1 MLFKVKMKALEAMVS
16 LFRKRVRVSPSELN
30 FPQVKT
36 VVVMNNK
43 RLGDFLFCTPSIKA
57 LKDASPNVKIIAVT
71 SHANKDLIIDCPYID
86 EVRYMGE
93 NMKEAI
99 RVGKELRKVAPELGI
114 IFHSKCPYD
123 IVVMTLAGV
132 SCLMKHYFGNE
143 RKVLTKACD
152 GIIMGGVYP
161 PVQNDL
167 SLVKMLGVETAGK
180 TMFYPSDV
188 GEKIKKGLNVG
199 IQLGAS
205 ASDRYFPAQ
214 IAAQVVDSISKDYP
228 QCTFHLIGTK
238 GEINLSKEFYKVLR
252 PELVGK
258 VVNHIGK
265 TSLRELASLVNNF
278 TVLITP
284 DTGCLHIATAL
295 KTKTVSLFTVK
306 QQKAS
311 IPQQDTE
318 LHQVLYASDYVGN
331 EISGNKSKLS
341 CIPSQEIIAATI
353 RALS

>member
-1 MLFKVKMKALEAMVS
+1 MSFKIKMKALEVIAN
-16 LFRKRVRVSPSELN
+16 LFRKRHRVSPEKLN

-36 VVVMNNK
+36 IVILNNK
-43 RLGDFLFCTPSIKA
+43 RLGDFLFCTPAIKA
-57 LKDASPNVKIIAVT
+57 LKDANPNVRIIAVT
-71 SHANKDLIIDCPYID
+71 SHGNKDLIIECPYID
-86 EVRYMGE
+86 EVRYMAD

-99 RVGKELRKVAPELGI
+99 RVGIELRKVNPELGI

-123 IVVMTLAGV
+123 IVAMMLSGV

-152 GIIMGGVYP
+152 AVVYGGVYP

-167 SLVKMLGVETAGK
+167 SLVKMLGIKTEGK
-180 TMFYPSDV
+180 TMFYPSYV
-188 GEKIKKGLNVG
+188 VEKINKGLNVG

-205 ASDRYFPAQ
+205 APGRYFPAH
-214 IAAQVVDSISKDYP
+214 IAAQVVGEISKDYP
-228 QCTFHLIGTK
+228 QCTFHLIGAK
-238 GEINLSKEFYKVLR
+238 SEITLSKEFYEALN
-252 PELVGK
+252 PEIAGK
-258 VVNHIGK
+258 IVNHIGE
-265 TSLRELASLVNNF
+265 TTLRELASLVNNF

-295 KTKTVSLFTVK
+295 QTKTVSLFTVK

-318 LHQVLYASDYVGN
+318 LHHVLYASDYASNDNGN
-331 EISGNKSKLS
+331 NENNLSSIPPEEIV
-341 CIPSQEIIAATI
+341 AATI